1 MFPLRSHW
9 GCRFLRHND
18 TYFSLLCVPTRF
30 THYSCL
36 LPFISLCR
44 PQDSRSMGSSAG
56 QVFLALEKAMFIYP
70 LHQLLGQ
77 DESMWEK
84 GPPSCTSSPIKRV
97 TKRTFLYSLKRL
109 PEGRTKNLLCFEPQL
124 VLVRVHFV
132 FVFAVLLFYHFLW
145 VSK

>member
-1 MFPLRSHW
+1 M
-9 GCRFLRHND
+9 RHND

-30 THYSCL
+30 THYCCL

-70 LHQLLGQ
+70 FHRLLGH

-84 GPPSCTSSPIKRV
+84 GATKLLPLPHKKSHEADVSLFITTITRRQNEEFALFRV
-97 TKRTFLYSLKRL
+97 TISPRTGPFRFCICCAFILSFPLGK
-109 PEGRTKNLLCFEPQL
+109 
-124 VLVRVHFV
+124 
-132 FVFAVLLFYHFLW
+132 
-145 VSK
+145 